1 MRSLREVREA
11 RLYTRRG
18 TRQVVGLVVA
28 VCLLAGV
35 GAGFSAASESSL
47 GYAASIAGAIVVGI
61 AIMLVVRSKQP
72 RRHDN

>member
-11 RLYTRRG
+11 RVFDQRA
-18 TRQVVGLVVA
+18 TRQVVVLVVV

-35 GAGFSAASESSL
+35 GAGFSAATESSL
-47 GYAASIAGAIVVGI
+47 GYAASIVGGIVAGI
-61 AIMLVVRSKQP
+61 AITLVVRSKQP